1 MNVHKS
7 LKSID
12 SIETYAYGTNE
23 DLLCKKEE
31 TNYDDDDVAKENIN
45 KHNPNWLLIPD
56 HPYGIL
62 IIAHSGL
69 GKTTAFLNLT
79 NHKMYTDKIY
89 LYPKDPFEAKYQ
101 IAKYQ
106 SKQKTQHIVCI

>member
-1 MNVHKS
+1 MHMEQTKIYYV
-7 LKSID
+7 
-12 SIETYAYGTNE
+12 
-23 DLLCKKEE
+23 KK
-31 TNYDDDDVAKENIN
+31 K
-45 KHNPNWLLIPD
+45 KLIMMMMMLPKK
-56 HPYGIL
+56 PYGIL